1 MKRELLMEV
10 APGLYQMRLPLR
22 NNPLGSINCYLV
34 QGKEGW
40 LLVDTGWDTADAFES
55 LESQL
60 RELSLQISD
69 ISQIVVTHGHIDH
82 MGLSGRLQQ
91 LSGCR
96 LAIHELDSVLLLPRR
111 KEEWCM
117 ADWMRNNGVPDSELD
132 SLGMAPSSM
141 LSYVTPARPDL
152 LFRGGES
159 ITIGGFQFQVLWT
172 PGHSSGHICLYEPS
186 KRLLLAGDLVLSTIT
201 PNISLHALSR
211 SNPLGDYFDSL
222 RKVGQLEVNMVLPGH
237 GNVFHNLKERI
248 DEIIHHH
255 QERLGQMGKLLEGGP
270 KTAYEVASGIPWL
283 SPPILFGELEALPKR
298 LAVMESLAHLELL
311 RANGKVA
318 RLSREAITCYGLPV
332 KPIG

>member
-1 MKRELLMEV
+1 VKV
-10 APGLYQMRLPLR
+10 VPGLYKIRLPLR

-34 QGKEGW
+34 QGKGEW
-40 LLVDTGWDTADAFES
+40 LLVDTGWDTEDAFEA
-55 LESQL
+55 LQSQL
-60 RELSLQISD
+60 RELSLQVSD

-96 LAIHELDSVLLLPRR
+96 LAIHELDSVLLLPGR
-111 KEEWCM
+111 KEEWECRITE
-117 ADWMRNNGVPDSELD
+117 WMCNNGVPESELH
-132 SLGMAPSSM
+132 SLGRAPFSM

-152 LFRGGES
+152 LLKGGES
-159 ITIGGFQFQVLWT
+159 ITIDSFQFQVLWT
-172 PGHSSGHICLYEPS
+172 PGHSSGHICLYEPR
-186 KRLLLAGDLVLSTIT
+186 KRLLIAGDLVLPTIT

-222 RKVGQLEVNMVLPGH
+222 RKVGQLEVNMVLPAH
-237 GNVFHNLKERI
+237 ENVFHNLKGRI

-255 QERLGQMGKLLEGGP
+255 QERLGQMGKL
-270 KTAYEVASGIPWL
+270 YEVASGIPWL
-283 SPPILFGELEALPKR
+283 SPPLLFGELEAFPKR

-318 RLSREAITCYGLPV
+318 RLSREAITYYGLPV